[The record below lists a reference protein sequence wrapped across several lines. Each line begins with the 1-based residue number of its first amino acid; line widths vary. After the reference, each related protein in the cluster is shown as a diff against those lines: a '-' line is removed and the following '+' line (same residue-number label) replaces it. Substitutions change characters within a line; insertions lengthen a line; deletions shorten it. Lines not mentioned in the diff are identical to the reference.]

1 MKKQL
6 LLSLILAIAVS
17 VSAQTVDK
25 KWGLGIG
32 AGAYGAT
39 NADGVG
45 LMPELYL
52 SRYLSP
58 KLDLLLKGDIGVL
71 NSFATGNDLFNATL
85 NMRYKLSDES
95 KKFRP
100 YLYAGP
106 GFLSDNSTTG
116 LNFDLGVGSKYYF
129 GPSTALYAE
138 AGYINGIE
146 GTRTTNNIPKT
157 VHDNFWKA
165 TLGLEF
171 DFGKTKDSDMDGV
184 SDKKDKCPNTPVGV
198 AVDTKGCPIDTDGD
212 NVADYIDDCPTVAGL
227 TSLKGCPD
235 KDKDGIADKDDAC
248 PDVYG
253 LASLKGCPDE
263 DGDGVTDKDDKC
275 PGTKKGYKVDSTGCP
290 FDQDKD
296 GVIDEEDECPT
307 VFGLKENKGC
317 PKKELTAEEIEAQ
330 KMKVGPVYF
339 DFNKA
344 YYISG
349 EKSKIDKLVTLLKEN
364 SNYKVNITGHAD
376 EKGTEAY
383 NMNLSKNRLNSV
395 VKEIIKSGIKKNRI
409 LSQKALGKTTPAAS
423 NATDEGRALN
433 RRVEFQVVKTK

>member
-1 MKKQL
+1 MKKLL
-6 LLSLILAIAVS
+6 LLSLILAITVS
-17 VSAQTVDK
+17 VSAQTIDK

-39 NADGVG
+39 NADGIG

-58 KLDLLLKGDIGVL
+58 KLDLMLKGDLG
-71 NSFATGNDLFNATL
+71 LFNSKVDNNLDIFNTFL
-85 NMRYKLSDES
+85 NLRYKLTNEE

-100 YLYAGP
+100 FIYAGP
-106 GFLSDNSTTG
+106 GYLSDNAETG
-116 LNFDLGVGSKYYF
+116 LNFDLGLGGKYYIS
-129 GPSTALYAE
+129 PATALYLE

-146 GTRTTNNIPKT
+146 AKVAGKD
-157 VHDNFWKA
+157 VKDNFWKA
-165 TLGLEF
+165 TAGLEF

-198 AVDTKGCPIDTDGD
+198 AVDAKGCPIDSDGD
-212 NVADYIDDCPTVAGL
+212 NVADYIDDCPTIAGL

-248 PDVYG
+248 PDVFG

-339 DFNKA
+339 DFDKP
-344 YYISG
+344 YYIAG

-383 NMNLSKNRLNSV
+383 NLNLSKNRLNSV
-395 VKEIIKSGIKKNRI
+395 VKEIIKGGIKKNRI

-433 RRVEFQVVKTK
+433 RRVEFQVVKTN